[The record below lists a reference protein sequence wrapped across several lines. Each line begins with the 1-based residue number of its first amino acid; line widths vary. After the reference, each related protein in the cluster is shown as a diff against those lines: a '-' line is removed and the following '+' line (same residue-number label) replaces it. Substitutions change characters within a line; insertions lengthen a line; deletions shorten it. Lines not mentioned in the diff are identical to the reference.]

1 MGGVQGDIASGTK
14 GGGMSDIVRLKGKE
28 YRVDVYDQTE
38 TAFDMTLGYARI
50 EGVVW
55 VCRLEDDGAWK
66 AVGRKGA

>member
-1 MGGVQGDIASGTK
+1 
-14 GGGMSDIVRLKGKE
+14 MSDIVRLKGKE

>member
-1 MGGVQGDIASGTK
+1 
-14 GGGMSDIVRLKGKE
+14 MSDIVRLKGKE
-28 YRVDVYDQTE
+28 YRVDVYDQTK

-55 VCRLEDDGAWK
+55 VRRLEDDGAWK